1 MTKARR
7 PGRRR
12 ARPGTSLPSS
22 VTGTG
27 AFAAELD
34 GEPVEVRFIQPHQA
48 GKDYLC
54 PGCNQVIPPG
64 TGHVVVVP
72 VDVPDDRR
80 HWHRS
85 CWQRRSH
92 R

>member
-7 PGRRR
+7 PGRG
-12 ARPGTSLPSS
+12 RPRPAGPPPSS
-22 VTGTG
+22 VAG
-27 AFAAELD
+27 AGVFAAELD
-34 GEPVEVRFIQPHQA
+34 GMPVEVRFIQSHQA
-48 GKDYLC
+48 VKDYLC

-72 VDVPDDRR
+72 VDDRDDRR

-85 CWQRRSH
+85 CWQRQAH